1 MGMWPSKANEA
12 VAPALRSQEGTMA
25 KTDNPEFDGPEVID
39 RRKLLTAAAATTAA
53 SIVPKV
59 TTAEGV
65 CEAIQS
71 SILPPGVRS
80 PKVCATTARR
90 LLEIHRRN
98 ELRQAEFR
106 RSCVA

>member
-1 MGMWPSKANEA
+1 MWPSKANEA

-39 RRKLLTAAAATTAA
+39 RRKLLTAAAAMTAA

-65 CEAIQS
+65 CKSIQS
-71 SILPPGVRS
+71 KRS
-80 PKVCATTARR
+80 FAASRRIKRVLIKSRMVTATCMSA
-90 LLEIHRRN
+90 
-98 ELRQAEFR
+98 
-106 RSCVA
+106 S